1 VSTTASSRPDSVL
14 PKLSYAVVL
23 RTPYACRAFGVA
35 LLGRLSYGMVSVAV
49 MLAVTRATGSYAVA
63 GTVMALFGAAVV
75 LLSPLRA
82 ALVDRY
88 GRRRALVPLSL
99 FYGGLLCALAVLT
112 WRPGAPVLLI
122 GAVAVAAGLF
132 PPPLGPTMRAVWA
145 ELLDDRRLLERAYSL
160 DAVAE
165 DLLFVSGPL
174 VVGVV
179 VQWAP
184 PAAGVALSA
193 LLVTAGTL
201 AFVTSPG
208 VGGVRPADPSGAAK
222 AVPRKGLRAAR
233 GLAQPV
239 AVAAAVG
246 LALGALDLLVLAF
259 AELRHAGDGAVPW
272 VLAALS
278 AGSVAGG
285 LLNGALTWRAPAR
298 VRAPRLALAL
308 GAILTTAALAPGLAT
323 LTAAAVCAGLFVA
336 PALTTAYLLAD
347 ESAAPGSRTQAGAWV
362 NTAVNGGSTAGT
374 ALAGALAGAVTLPVC
389 FVLVGGVVL
398 GLGAGAAAASAAR

>member
-1 VSTTASSRPDSVL
+1 MSTTDSSRPSAFS
-14 PKLSYAVVL
+14 PHPSYAAVL
-23 RTPYACRAFGVA
+23 RTPYARRTFAAA
-35 LLGRLSYGMVSVAV
+35 LLGRLSYGTVSVAV
-49 MLAVTRATGSYAVA
+49 MLAVARATGSYAVA

-88 GRRRALVPLSL
+88 GPRRALVPLSL
-99 FYGGLLCALAVLT
+99 CYGGLLCALAAVT
-112 WRPGAPVLLI
+112 WRPGAPAVLI
-122 GAVAVAAGLF
+122 GAVAVAAGMF
-132 PPPLGPTMRAVWA
+132 PPPLGPTMRVVWA

-174 VVGVV
+174 AVGVV

-193 LLVTAGTL
+193 LLVTTGTL

-208 VGGVRPADPSGAAK
+208 VGGVRPSGTAK

-233 GLAQPV
+233 GLARPM

-246 LALGALDLLVLAF
+246 LGLGGLDLLVLAF
-259 AELRHAGDGAVPW
+259 AELRHAGEGTVPW

-285 LLNGALTWRAPAR
+285 LLNGAITWRTPAR

-308 GAILTTAALAPGLAT
+308 GATLTATALAPGLAT
-323 LTAAAVCAGLFVA
+323 LTAAVVCAGLFVA

-347 ESAAPGSRTQAGAWV
+347 ESATPDSRTQAGAWV
-362 NTAVNGGSTAGT
+362 NTAVNAGSTAGT
-374 ALAGALAGAVTLPVC
+374 AVAGALVGAVPLTVC

-398 GLGAGAAAASAAR
+398 VLGAGAAVAPAAR